1 MDPSLEIE
9 HLFPESRGGLSCDE
23 NLVLTFRGENGQKD
37 KMTPFEAAA
46 ANLPGW
52 LSWSEMLKVTALM
65 RWNRKKREVF
75 AFEATPELSIP
86 DLGNTT
92 RTSQLARQLVREVAA
107 WMGADGNADAE
118 RERVGTPSGWLAAQA
133 RKSWL
138 EPEGYTKIRSSL
150 VHHLIDA
157 AVMAH
162 IPPAAGLNLARYG
175 GIFFST
181 KDGKTRALPELGPKL
196 EHWLVDSPTLCPVE
210 KNRSNS
216 RTRSLGDETF
226 WAILPPDENGR
237 RKTRQRTKLDHN
249 DYQDGIALEA
259 DLRKMNIPSEKIPS
273 IKSLDA
279 WLGRVKAD
287 VEQPLKLVDG
297 TPVRNIH
304 KFDSKAEFT
313 MPLGWSAKPTEN
325 GSLHGARLL
334 GGKFDRMQIWVGW
347 NMRKKAWAYYTRL
360 IPSNRALRHLEQT
373 LPGWW
378 KKNRSEVCGELP
390 PYARKVSE
398 LRKGKQILLP
408 LSRNGEIDHSAPYVQ
423 WWFEI
428 TSINANGQ
436 LEMKCITHRAI
447 EGTLL
452 SHLKN
457 GVLTKSPSSPAAI
470 AAVTGMGNPKDMAD
484 SLGLK
489 PSS

>member
-1 MDPSLEIE
+1 MKKVTSVM
-9 HLFPESRGGLSCDE
+9 RWG
-23 NLVLTFRGENGQKD
+23 
-37 KMTPFEAAA
+37 
-46 ANLPGW
+46 NLPVDHKQQEKDIHRGD
-52 LSWSEMLKVTALM
+52 
-65 RWNRKKREVF
+65 KKR
-75 AFEATPELSIP
+75 AIFEFEPTPGKEIP
-86 DLGNTT
+86 DFGNTT

-107 WMGADGNADAE
+107 WMGVDGNADAE

-175 GIFFST
+175 GIFFNT
-181 KDGKTRALPELGPKL
+181 KEGKTRALPELAPKL

-210 KNRSNS
+210 KSRSNS

-226 WAILPPDENGR
+226 WAILPPDESGR

-259 DLRKMNIPSEKIPS
+259 ELRMMNIPSEKVPS

-279 WLGRVKAD
+279 WLGRVKAGI
-287 VEQPLKLVDG
+287 EQPLKLVDG

-304 KFDSKAEFT
+304 KFDSKGEFT
-313 MPLGWSAKPTEN
+313 KPLGWSAKPTES

-334 GGKFDRMQIWVGW
+334 DGKFDRMELWLGW
-347 NMRKKAWAYYTRL
+347 NKKKGVWSYYTRL
-360 IPSNRALRHLEQT
+360 IPSKTALRHLEQT

-378 KKNRSEVCGELP
+378 NKNRREVCRELP
-390 PYARKVSE
+390 PYARKVGM
-398 LRKGKQILLP
+398 LKKGDQFLLP
-408 LSRNGEIDHSAPYVQ
+408 LGQDGKLTSLGGIVE
-423 WWFEI
+423 WWFEVTAIRADGVVAMKSI
-428 TSINANGQ
+428 TRKSVGGTLMEKAGIRALSQTPSSAGVIARCMGFP
-436 LEMKCITHRAI
+436 EPKEKAI
-447 EGTLL
+447 ELE
-452 SHLKN
+452 LKQP
-457 GVLTKSPSSPAAI
+457 TP
-470 AAVTGMGNPKDMAD
+470 
-484 SLGLK
+484 
-489 PSS
+489 